1 MPASRPAKSL
11 RLAGGGLAGGGL
23 SLPTH
28 LPSHPAASMLPLLV
42 ATAAAAAAAATN
54 PAWMRANLPV
64 DQRVALLLKQ
74 MTNAEKQAQ
83 AVHLT
88 VRTRAA
94 PA

>member
-1 MPASRPAKSL
+1 
-11 RLAGGGLAGGGL
+11 
-23 SLPTH
+23 
-28 LPSHPAASMLPLLV
+28 MLPLLV
-42 ATAAAAAAAATN
+42 ATAAAAAAAAAATN

-88 VRTRAA
+88 VRTRAP